1 MEGGTLKHPES
12 TAAVFEEKGDSL
24 RERVYRHLKEAI
36 SSGAIRYGQ
45 FLDQDAVCE
54 TLVVSK
60 TPLRDALI
68 RLEAEGFVTIL
79 PRKGVYINPIT
90 LSFIRS
96 AYQIIGAVEAD
107 CLAEVFDS
115 FTPYHILQLEAS
127 NTRRQE
133 CLQRGD
139 YAACY
144 AEDMRFH
151 GLFLALSANELL
163 ARTLLP
169 LHRRLCDFPRREHS
183 SEWEALNLATHRRLV
198 DSIRLGNRQAAVS
211 ILRTEHWSYDRHR
224 KYFQLLLGD
233 GEAGSEEKG
242 KDKGMPPAAGGTAPP
257 QTPA

>member
-1 MEGGTLKHPES
+1 MKHPERA
-12 TAAVFEEKGDSL
+12 AAVFEEKGDSL

-54 TLVVSK
+54 TLIVSK

-79 PRKGVYINPIT
+79 PRKGVYINPIS

-96 AYQIIGAVEAD
+96 ACQIIGAVEAD
-107 CLAEVFDS
+107 CLAEAFDR
-115 FTPYHILQLEAS
+115 FTPYHVLQLEAS
-127 NTRRQE
+127 NARRQE

-139 YAACY
+139 YAACH

-151 GLFLALSANELL
+151 ELFLALSDNELL
-163 ARTLLP
+163 DRVLLP
-169 LHRRLCDFPRREHS
+169 LRRRLCDFPLRERTP
-183 SEWEALNLATHRRLV
+183 EWEALSLGIHRRLV
-198 DSIRLGNRQAAVS
+198 ESIRLGNRQEAVS
-211 ILRTEHWSYDRHR
+211 ILRAEHWSYDRHR
-224 KYFQLLLGD
+224 KYFQQPGD
-233 GEAGSEEKG
+233 GEAEAETEE
-242 KDKGMPPAAGGTAPP
+242 KGMPPAAGGRAAP